1 MAQRFTKLYELP
13 SGCYAPCAP
22 VMIRAGALLRDNYS
36 KNAVVQLRLYNLD
49 ERTIRSAKLAIYMW
63 DDGGQQLGD
72 EILRPYTGL
81 KVGQDEEFGQRTAL
95 VLPFREVASFT
106 ACVAEVV
113 FADGTRWRDKGDMW
127 EPIARPIL
135 LKDAY
140 GSEEMAS
147 QFRIRYGTDC
157 LYTPQ
162 ESGLL
167 WQCTC
172 GVMNHPEEKSCHHC
186 HRVRKALLNVSEDSL
201 RQECE
206 ERLKNEALRAEEEA
220 AEKVAATPAKN
231 RKLIRGFAIG
241 VPLALALAAV
251 IYFGPQLLNRI
262 VPLPVASPTPDLSS
276 IVIPTPPTD
285 PTPLPT
291 PTPAPTLSPEE
302 KREADYQEAVEL
314 LDAKGYSA
322 ARAAFLRLAGY
333 KGSDQFAQEAV
344 YRKAVAL
351 YEFIEKYDERDIYA
365 LLSMDPSGTNRFSLS
380 TAKALDLGSTAVTS
394 LRAACGKDSV
404 DITMEDAPS
413 EGLKPLASCVK
424 EFFSLLADYK
434 DSATYLESLTELTDY
449 TRDFYMLCEA
459 GDIYGAY
466 DWLQNYAGEF
476 PGRSHW
482 LQLLDL
488 YKPFCSDWDL
498 FSGDLTLLPL
508 TVGREFPCTSF
519 NSRVMIQGDYATL
532 RMLVREGESEYNV
545 DLVSETGAT
554 NFGYSEG
561 GTFYSAIINQLDHL
575 AYLKFWDGQIISSC
589 EYSRVY

>member
-172 GVMNHPEEKSCHHC
+172 GVMNLIHEQSPDIAQGVDGTFARATDEDPLDKIGAGDQGMMFAYASDETDVLMPMPIYLAQRLS
-186 HRVRKALLNVSEDSL
+186 RRLADVRKNGSLAYLRPDGKTQVTVRYEGDRPVEVTAIVVSTQHAASVEGSQIREDMIDHVIKPVMEEQGISWKHADIYVNPTGRFVVGGPMGDTGLTGRKIIVDTYGGMGRHGGGAFSGKDCTKVDRSGAYAARWVAKNVVAAGLAHKCEVQLAYAIGVSHPLSIMVDTFGTGAVSDDVIERAVEKVFDLRPGAIIRDLRLRRPIFRKTAAYGHFGRKDPDFTWESTDRVDELKAAVDSL
-201 RQECE
+201 R
-206 ERLKNEALRAEEEA
+206 
-220 AEKVAATPAKN
+220 
-231 RKLIRGFAIG
+231 
-241 VPLALALAAV
+241 
-251 IYFGPQLLNRI
+251 
-262 VPLPVASPTPDLSS
+262 
-276 IVIPTPPTD
+276 
-285 PTPLPT
+285 
-291 PTPAPTLSPEE
+291 
-302 KREADYQEAVEL
+302 
-314 LDAKGYSA
+314 
-322 ARAAFLRLAGY
+322 
-333 KGSDQFAQEAV
+333 
-344 YRKAVAL
+344 
-351 YEFIEKYDERDIYA
+351 
-365 LLSMDPSGTNRFSLS
+365 
-380 TAKALDLGSTAVTS
+380 
-394 LRAACGKDSV
+394 
-404 DITMEDAPS
+404 
-413 EGLKPLASCVK
+413 
-424 EFFSLLADYK
+424 
-434 DSATYLESLTELTDY
+434 
-449 TRDFYMLCEA
+449 
-459 GDIYGAY
+459 
-466 DWLQNYAGEF
+466 
-476 PGRSHW
+476 
-482 LQLLDL
+482 
-488 YKPFCSDWDL
+488 
-498 FSGDLTLLPL
+498 
-508 TVGREFPCTSF
+508 
-519 NSRVMIQGDYATL
+519 
-532 RMLVREGESEYNV
+532 
-545 DLVSETGAT
+545 
-554 NFGYSEG
+554 
-561 GTFYSAIINQLDHL
+561 
-575 AYLKFWDGQIISSC
+575 
-589 EYSRVY
+589 